1 MLAHLKNMKSQD
13 WAAVGDK
20 LILQNVF
27 QKTSVFC
34 MEMEIL
40 CNVLDFERKN
50 WAQVL
55 LRSRFTNSCWTMMDV
70 FKYPNP
76 KYLQQ
81 FKVCSLFLCFI
92 SMSSS
97 SLLVSSPA
105 NSQTWGNN
113 VLSRFSWLL
122 EFLSFWEI
130 NLEKAFQFSKWPIL
144 TEWFP
149 ALFHSTLSPFS
160 QGRHKI
166 RPVTLFTS

>member
-1 MLAHLKNMKSQD
+1 MYFRRHQSSAWKWKYS
-13 WAAVGDK
+13 A
-20 LILQNVF
+20 F
-27 QKTSVFC
+27 
-34 MEMEIL
+34 

-55 LRSRFTNSCWTMMDV
+55 QRSRFTNSCWTMMDV
-70 FKYPNP
+70 FKYPIPNT
-76 KYLQQ
+76 
-81 FKVCSLFLCFI
+81 CSNSRSLACFCV
-92 SMSSS
+92 SFQDMSSS

-144 TEWFP
+144 TEWLS

-166 RPVTLFTS
+166 RPDTLFTS